1 MSARYLFN
9 PQTGEKIPVPS
20 PPSVGGIQETLNQR
34 AKTHGCFK
42 ENGRIMQAL
51 KMEMFNSVNWLQLPD
66 EQKEALQMIQHK
78 VGRILSGNNN
88 EPDHWKDIAGYA
100 TLVQNILETG
110 KSHTP

>member
-34 AKTHGCFK
+34 AKTHGDFR

-51 KMEMFNSVNWLQLPD
+51 KMEMFDSVNWPSLEPHQ
-66 EQKEALQMIQHK
+66 QEALQMIQHK
-78 VGRILSGNNN
+78 IGRILSGNPN

-100 TLVQNILETG
+100 TLVENILVTG
-110 KSHTP
+110 KSHTS